1 MLFLIGEKVF
11 LKVVVSNWK
20 MRIIIFL
27 FNWEFEVNKLNLY
40 EKVMIYELVNGK
52 YYKLSYNYI
61 F

>member
-20 MRIIIFL
+20 MRIFFFL

-52 YYKLSYNYI
+52 YYKL
-61 F
+61 